1 MRAIRPNMS
10 ISQYQPDAQDVTMNS
25 KSVVRHDAEF
35 FLKFFCGLIMLT

>member
-1 MRAIRPNMS
+1 MGS
-10 ISQYQPDAQDVTMNS
+10 YQNKPDAQDVTMNS